1 MAFSLLGLMASMKEG
16 VMQRQHKEHSAAT
29 PHARPAEERNPF
41 KVSESQWRPDAEIRA
56 EIHERLNADPLLDAT
71 GIFVSV
77 SSGRVLIEGSVE
89 NDEAKRRDETHSRQ
103 VSGISGH
110 DSNLCIRKPR

>member
-1 MAFSLLGLMASMKEG
+1 
-16 VMQRQHKEHSAAT
+16 MQRQHP
-29 PHARPAEERNPF
+29 PHASTKNPF
-41 KVSESQWRPDAEIRA
+41 KASESQWRPDAEIRA
-56 EIHERLNADPLLDAT
+56 EIQRKLSEDPLLDIS
-71 GIFVSV
+71 GIFITV

-89 NDEAKRRDETHSRQ
+89 NDEIKRRIETHSRQ

>member
-1 MAFSLLGLMASMKEG
+1 
-16 VMQRQHKEHSAAT
+16 MQRQHKEDSASA
-29 PHARPAEERNPF
+29 PHKRPTGAERNPF
-41 KVSESQWRPDAEIRA
+41 KVSESRWRPDAEIRA
-56 EIHERLNADPLLDAT
+56 EIHERLNEDPLLDAS

-89 NDEAKRRDETHSRQ
+89 NDEAKRRAETHSRQ

>member
-1 MAFSLLGLMASMKEG
+1 MVFSLLRFMSQQRES
-16 VMQRQHKEHSAAT
+16 VMRRKHKEHSAEAG
-29 PHARPAEERNPF
+29 RNPF
-41 KVSESQWRPDAEIRA
+41 KLSETQWRPDAEIRA
-56 EIHERLNADPLLDAT
+56 EIQKSLNEDPLLDAAS
-71 GIFVSV
+71 IFVSV

-89 NDEAKRRDETHSRQ
+89 NDEAKRRAETHSRQ